1 MEHAYSG
8 AVTVTVPQP
17 DAGCDMDSGLG
28 YRLLFDSNPAPM
40 WVYDS
45 DTLQFLAVNDA
56 ALEHYGYTRD
66 EFLGMT
72 IADIRPAD
80 DIPRLLGAVEQART
94 TGRPPIDAW
103 LHQKKDGSL
112 IRVEVSSSAF
122 TFGHRR
128 ARLVLARDVT
138 KERELGEAVRV
149 REEALTKLAL
159 SDPLT
164 GLANRALLLDR
175 LQQALLK
182 QNRVDTLVAVL
193 FIDLDRFKAVNDTL
207 GHAAGDQLL
216 LRLAGR
222 FRSALRPTDT
232 IARQGGDEFVVM
244 CEDLSSPA
252 EAIEIAERLLKAV
265 SEPITIDG
273 HEVRTS
279 ASIGIAVA
287 EGDDTEATPETLLRD
302 ADTAMYEAK
311 EVGRNRCAV
320 FHPGIRARNVAKL
333 QRAEQ
338 LGLALERDELRVFF
352 QPVVDLVDESVSEV
366 EALVRRTSSSAWPR
380 KPASSCPSEN
390 GSCGTRAAS
399 SPGAMASSPATTSA
413 CR

>member
-1 MEHAYSG
+1 
-8 AVTVTVPQP
+8 
-17 DAGCDMDSGLG
+17 MDSGLG

-40 WVYDS
+40 WVYDF

-72 IADIRPAD
+72 IADIRPAE

-122 TFGHRR
+122 TFGYRR

-159 SDPLT
+159 TDPLT

-175 LQQALLK
+175 LRQALLR
-182 QNRVDTLVAVL
+182 QDRDDTLVAVL
-193 FIDLDRFKAVNDTL
+193 FIDLDRFKAVNDSL

-216 LRLAGR
+216 LRIAAR
-222 FRSALRPTDT
+222 FRALLRPTDT
-232 IARQGGDEFVVM
+232 IARHGGDEFVVV
-244 CEDLSSPA
+244 CEDLCSR
-252 EAIEIAERLLKAV
+252 EVAIEVAGRLLGAV
-265 SEPITIDG
+265 SEPIVIDG
-273 HEVRTS
+273 HEIKTS
-279 ASIGIAVA
+279 GSIGIAVA
-287 EGDDTEATPETLLRD
+287 EPGNGEATPDSLLR
-302 ADTAMYEAK
+302 
-311 EVGRNRCAV
+311 
-320 FHPGIRARNVAKL
+320 
-333 QRAEQ
+333 
-338 LGLALERDELRVFF
+338 
-352 QPVVDLVDESVSEV
+352 
-366 EALVRRTSSSAWPR
+366 
-380 KPASSCPSEN
+380 
-390 GSCGTRAAS
+390 
-399 SPGAMASSPATTSA
+399 ATP